1 MVNPESSRSGKSKGV
16 LAFLG
21 ELVGAV
27 KSENEAIN
35 AQADRDRAAIM
46 RAHIRITRLKDTLH
60 KIAQQETPGA
70 NATVKRIVRMAR
82 EGLVI

>member
-1 MVNPESSRSGKSKGV
+1 MTRILSW
-16 LAFLG
+16 F
-21 ELVGAV
+21 GAI
-27 KSENEAIN
+27 KRDNEAIN

-70 NATVKRIVRMAR
+70 NATAKRMARMAR
-82 EGLVI
+82 EGLEI